1 MSYVHVLFH
10 SIFNFSAQSV
20 MGLWVYGSC
29 EGRGGGGGLRV
40 HPLKVVGSTLRVS
53 GSPCRD
59 GRSS

>member
-29 EGRGGGGGLRV
+29 EGRGGGGGV
-40 HPLKVVGSTLRVS
+40 ASAPVES
-53 GSPCRD
+53 GRLNIESLW
-59 GRSS
+59 